1 MFSGTSFPPFPYN
14 FYCYILQIYIFNM
27 LVIPIKNILTSV
39 DLKKSFLASQ
49 NIVDESFQHTLLSDL
64 Q

>member
-1 MFSGTSFPPFPYN
+1 
-14 FYCYILQIYIFNM
+14 M

-39 DLKKSFLASQ
+39 DLKKACLASQ